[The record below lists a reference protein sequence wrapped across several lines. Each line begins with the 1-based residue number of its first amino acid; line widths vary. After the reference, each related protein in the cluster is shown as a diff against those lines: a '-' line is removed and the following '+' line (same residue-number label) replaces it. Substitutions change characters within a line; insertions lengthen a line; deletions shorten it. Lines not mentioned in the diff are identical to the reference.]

1 MLVALI
7 AFFQC
12 ASISFAEGSVM
23 GLPGRELHD
32 VAFEWGRAID
42 LGPGGYAR
50 VHRLGDARF
59 MAAYSAGGGVVA
71 RFAPPENL
79 RE

>member
-1 MLVALI
+1 MVKCLI
-7 AFFQC
+7 SVLCVLFSSVVC
-12 ASISFAEGSVM
+12 CVCLASDDAVSIAWDR
-23 GLPGRELHD
+23 P
-32 VAFEWGRAID
+32 ID

>member
-1 MLVALI
+1 MMRGKSMKRILWLCGF
-7 AFFQC
+7 AFLMARSPC
-12 ASISFAEGSVM
+12 AAASD
-23 GLPGRELHD
+23 GLTIK
-32 VAFEWGRAID
+32 WGRPID

-50 VHRLGDARF
+50 VHRLRDGRF